1 MSKRRASGEG
11 LLRWRKDRKHWE
23 GRIVIGTN
31 EKGNPISKC
40 FSGKTQREV
49 IEQMTRCREQ
59 LRGMTLSSDSRM
71 IFRDWT
77 EKWLNEYMVYRIRP
91 TTIDGYRRKC
101 ELHIYPYL
109 GDCQISKITTMQIQ
123 RMYNDL
129 RENGRQQHID
139 KQGTGLTGSMVR
151 SVHMLLH
158 EIMEFALKEN
168 MILKNPTNGT
178 SIPKIESIELQILD
192 EKQLKIFIEAIQN
205 DEKWRDFFYLEIMT
219 GLRRGEI
226 CALKWSDFDVTER
239 KLYVNRTLSSPGV
252 VGKTKTQY
260 SERSIKLPYM
270 KVLKSF
276 KDGACSEWLFPSP
289 VDPTHPIDPE
299 TCGRRL
305 SRILEHAGCRH
316 IRFHDIRH
324 TFATMALENGVDV
337 KTLADIL
344 GHSTVETAL
353 DTYTH
358 ITNEMQ
364 NRSAVTIDR
373 KIAGIRNEEE
383 NTDINVDRSFVPNIG
398 ARRKS
403 GKGYIK
409 QLSKNCWQGRYSP
422 VVNGKRKT
430 YNIYA
435 LTEEEC
441 EARLKEM
448 IEEKRKQD

>member
-1 MSKRRASGEG
+1 MANVRGKPTKLKNG
-11 LLRWRKDRKHWE
+11 RWRVRIPLGKDKNGEYRY
-23 GRIVIGTN
+23 RQV
-31 EKGNPISKC
+31 SA
-40 FSGKTQREV
+40 KTEEECLAKLQEVKEALGLTKKLDPHMLFGEWMDYWYREFCAP
-49 IEQMTRCREQ
+49 R
-59 LRGMTLSSDSRM
+59 
-71 IFRDWT
+71 
-77 EKWLNEYMVYRIRP
+77 
-91 TTIDGYRRKC
+91 
-101 ELHIYPYL
+101 
-109 GDCQISKITTMQIQ
+109 
-123 RMYNDL
+123 L
-129 RENGRQQHID
+129 RESTQETYSNRIY
-139 KQGTGLTGSMVR
+139 KQ
-151 SVHMLLH
+151 
-158 EIMEFALKEN
+158 I
-168 MILKNPTNGT
+168 
-178 SIPKIESIELQILD
+178 IPKIGHIPLD
-192 EKQLKIFIEAIQN
+192 ELKSNDFQAFYSHLTNEGRLVNTKAFGAGVSNSHIRHIHSHCSAALKKAIEVGLIYKNPATGCKLPPKVHGRITILTHDEIYRLLIQAMYEGMFEMLFL
-205 DEKWRDFFYLEIMT
+205 DLTT
-219 GLRRGEI
+219 GLRRGELV
-226 CALKWSDFDVTER
+226 ALKWCDLNISRSELKIRRQYTRINGELVISKPKTP
-239 KLYVNRTLSSPGV
+239 NAIRT
-252 VGKTKTQY
+252 
-260 SERSIKLPYM
+260 IKLTNITM

-383 NTDINVDRSFVPNIG
+383 NTDIIVDRSFVPNIA

-422 VVNGKRKT
+422 MINGKRES

-435 LTEEEC
+435 ATEEEC
-441 EARLKEM
+441 V
-448 IEEKRKQD
+448 RKLEQLIQETKLYK